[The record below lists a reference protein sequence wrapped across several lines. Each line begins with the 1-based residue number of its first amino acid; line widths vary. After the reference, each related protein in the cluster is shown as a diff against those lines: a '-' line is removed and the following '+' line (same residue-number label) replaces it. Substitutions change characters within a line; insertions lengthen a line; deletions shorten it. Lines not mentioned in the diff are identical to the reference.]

1 MTQTLLS
8 RTVGA
13 VAVAAIALGASLPAA
28 AQGASNRGKLDDI
41 LRVRAGQLTGRSRVI
56 VQFAGATDVR
66 AITDAHGTAGRTL
79 HGAQVAELDNRQL
92 AALASDPRVARVT
105 EDRPAFAT
113 VERTPAVIGSTLA
126 RQQFDLSGNGVG
138 VAVIDSGITSWH
150 DDLNIPAGDPVNSRR
165 VAYFKDFTAPDDS
178 NVWTSPSPNDPYG
191 HGTHVAGIIAGSG
204 FDSDGQRTGI
214 APGVHLIGLKVLDGD
229 GNGHISDVIAALDFA
244 VSIKDTYN
252 IRIIN
257 LSVGSGITESY
268 WTDPLAQAAKRAVD
282 AGIVVV
288 ASAGNFGENADGAVQ
303 YGGITAPGN
312 APWVLTVGA
321 SSHQGT
327 VQRSDDI
334 IGRFSSRGPTWI
346 DFGAKPDLVAPGVG
360 IESLADPGSTLYSE
374 LSDYLLDGSHPMRY
388 KPYLSLSGT
397 SMAAPV
403 VSGTIA
409 LMLEANPALTPNA
422 IKAILEFTAQQK
434 SGESPL
440 AEGAGMLNALGAIRM
455 ARFFAA
461 PQQGLGPEG
470 DTIANE
476 WIPWSQQLIWGNYQI
491 TGGVPLPGSNAWNTG
506 LTWGALETDT
516 GSPVVWGAHTANNIV
531 WSTGASKNIVWST
544 NASNNIVWSTAGSR
558 NIVWSTSA
566 SNNIVWSTAVANNI
580 VWSTGAANNIVWST
594 GAANNIV
601 WSTGAANNIVWSTA
615 YADNVVWGSDCGGR
629 NCMNVVWGDTG
640 ANGVWGTASLSD
652 NIVWSTRAADDNIVW
667 STAGY
672 NNIVWNTSA
681 SNNIVWS
688 TAMSNNIV
696 WSTAASNN
704 IVWSTSAVEQV
715 LWPPPA
721 ATEDWLPVARAH

>member
-1 MTQTLLS
+1 MRAT
-8 RTVGA
+8 
-13 VAVAAIALGASLPAA
+13 AVAALALGVALPAM
-28 AQGASNRGKLDDI
+28 AQGASNRGKLDSV
-41 LRVRAGQLTGRSRVI
+41 LRVRAGQLSGRSRVI
-56 VQFAGATDVR
+56 VQFAGNPDVR
-66 AITDAHGTAGRTL
+66 AITDVHGTAGRL
-79 HGAQVAELDNRQL
+79 LRGAQVAELDNRQL
-92 AALASDPRVARVT
+92 AALADDPRVVRVT

-126 RQQFDLSGNGVG
+126 RQQFDLSGKGVG

-150 DDLNIPAGDPVNSRR
+150 DDLDIAAGDPVNPRR
-165 VAYFKDFTAPDDS
+165 VAFFKDFTAPDDS
-178 NVWTSPSPNDPYG
+178 NVWTPPTPNDPYG

-214 APGVHLIGLKVLDGD
+214 APGVELVGLKVLDGD
-229 GNGHISDVIAALDFA
+229 GNGHISDVIAALDYA
-244 VSIKDTYN
+244 VSIRDTYK

-257 LSVGSGITESY
+257 LSVGSGISESY

-288 ASAGNFGENADGAVQ
+288 ASAGNLGKNANGDIQ

-327 VQRSDDI
+327 VQRSDDVV
-334 IGRFSSRGPTWI
+334 GSFSSRGPTWI

-360 IESLADPGSTLYSE
+360 IESLSDPNSALYSE
-374 LSDYLLDGSHPMRY
+374 LPDYLLDGSHPMRY

-409 LMLEANPALTPNA
+409 LMLEANPTLTPNA
-422 IKAILEFTAQQK
+422 VKAILEFTAQAR

-476 WIPWSQQLIWGNYQI
+476 WIPWSQQLIWGNYRI
-491 TGGVPLPGSNAWNTG
+491 TGGVPLPGSNAWDTN
-506 LTWGALETDT
+506 LTWGALQTDS
-516 GSPVVWGAHTANNIV
+516 GSPVVWGAHTADNIVWSTGTANNIV
-531 WSTGASKNIVWST
+531 WSTST
-544 NASNNIVWSTAGSR
+544 SNNIVWSTAGSKNIVWSTGTAN
-558 NIVWSTSA
+558 NIVWSTS
-566 SNNIVWSTAVANNI
+566 TANNI
-580 VWSTGAANNIVWST
+580 VWSTGGANNIVWST
-594 GAANNIV
+594 
-601 WSTGAANNIVWSTA
+601 STADNIVWSTA
-615 YADNVVWGSDCGGR
+615 YVDNVVWGSDCDGR

-640 ANGVWGTASLSD
+640 GTGVWGTASLSD
-652 NIVWSTRAADDNIVW
+652 NIVWSTTAANDNIVW

-672 NNIVWNTSA
+672 DNIVWSTSVSNNIVWSTA
-681 SNNIVWS
+681 TSNNIVWS
-688 TAMSNNIV
+688 TAMNNNIV
-696 WSTAASNN
+696 WSTG
-704 IVWSTSAVEQV
+704 AVDQV
-715 LWPPPA
+715 LWPQPA
-721 ATEDWLPVARAH
+721 ATDTRRQPAGTR